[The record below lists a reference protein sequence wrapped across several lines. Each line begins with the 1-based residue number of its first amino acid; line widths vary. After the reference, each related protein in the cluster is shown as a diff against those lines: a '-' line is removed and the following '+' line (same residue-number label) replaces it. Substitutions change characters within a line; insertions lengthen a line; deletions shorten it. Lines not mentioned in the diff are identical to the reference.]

1 MILGTSEYGSLK
13 RKHSGKAD
21 VEVNKYIPEMIK
33 RAGDNF
39 EELIRFK
46 EKMKEIET
54 SKKIMAKLIGDM
66 YLNEEIISDTQMSI
80 IRKEFQNPSY
90 NYGTPENNLWTLF
103 NAVTVATRESNAK
116 DYIKVHQD
124 LSDYVVGEFGIIT
137 KKELELI

>member
-1 MILGTSEYGSLK
+1 VYS
-13 RKHSGKAD
+13 SGQRRLRL
-21 VEVNKYIPEMIK
+21 VP
-33 RAGDNF
+33 
-39 EELIRFK
+39 
-46 EKMKEIET
+46 

-90 NYGTPENNLWTLF
+90 NYGTSENNLWTLF